1 MLKGAAK
8 LQVCTHLLADSPSH
22 TYTHTHI
29 HTPVMPHAQVSENNW
44 KMIDNALNGCLILG
58 TPLPNSR
65 GPRPT
70 LLYTAAPP
78 TPASA
83 L

>member
-8 LQVCTHLLADSPSH
+8 LQVCTHLL
-22 TYTHTHI
+22 
-29 HTPVMPHAQVSENNW
+29 
-44 KMIDNALNGCLILG
+44 DNALNGFLILG

-78 TPASA
+78 GGGGGGGGGGGR
-83 L
+83 